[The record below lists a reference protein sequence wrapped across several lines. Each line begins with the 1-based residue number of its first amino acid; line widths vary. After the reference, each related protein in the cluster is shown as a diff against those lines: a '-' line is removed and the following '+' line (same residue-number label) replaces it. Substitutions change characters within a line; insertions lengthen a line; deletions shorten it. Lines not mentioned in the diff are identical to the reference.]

1 MKKPK
6 ERALTRFEKLLGE
19 PKVILA
25 ILGLVFIIALPLRIQ
40 NIKLAGY
47 ISDDAWWHY
56 RQIKEVVDKGRRLN
70 PDIYE
75 FTTLRRPM
83 TYAPLFHYLVAYS
96 YKPFAKLLPFI
107 KFTHYFN
114 VLEGLLYIL
123 LIFLISRIIS
133 GKSSWSLI
141 GALSAAVSFGLII
154 RARAGELMAFVPSD
168 LLALWG
174 IFVFLKMAKAISN
187 DQNFRLNLNYIFT
200 AVICGLLL
208 GLSLLSWSGA
218 VFIYFPL
225 FVFIF
230 FALMLA
236 KAQLTKPSWILLFIC
251 ITVAILSCASWYLPL
266 ILKYGLNP
274 HTKEMEW
281 FMKGFT
287 VLHQVKPLGFY
298 IFSTG
303 IAIFFVPLVFLQNL
317 TKRDPL
323 NLFFLFWIILAAI
336 ATWVG
341 WRGYIAVVPIVAC
354 IAISVGLGR
363 LVEYFFRN
371 KPQYIPWVFSLL
383 FIVIGAAGY
392 RISATKLSPLNPKDV
407 NEVRFNERSLKMLN
421 FIRENYPDAIT
432 VDHIS
437 WVSEDEAI
445 GKCRMINGQYLE
457 YLPKGSS
464 QAFIDVSKIYLSEE
478 EEAFKI
484 CQKYNVGLIIA
495 RKHFLQ
501 LPQLSILFAPKELK
515 SDDYLKI
522 VKESP
527 NSDKIT
533 VSFAPEGIKT
543 LFFRMIN
550 RQNLQHFDLVYQDT
564 EQSDNIPNLV
574 VYKVKKTP

>member
-1 MKKPK
+1 MRKAK
-6 ERALTRFEKLLGE
+6 ERVLTRFERLLGE

-56 RQIKEVVDKGRRLN
+56 RQIKEIIDTGRRLN

-75 FTTLRRPM
+75 FTTLKRPM

-107 KFTHYFN
+107 RFTHYCN
-114 VLEGLLYIL
+114 VIEGLLYIL

-133 GKSSWSLI
+133 DESSWSLI
-141 GALSAAVSFGLII
+141 GALSGAVSFGLII
-154 RARAGELMAFVPSD
+154 RARAGELMALVPSD
-168 LLALWG
+168 LLALLG
-174 IFVFLKMAKAISN
+174 IFVFLKMAKAMSN
-187 DQNFRLNLNYIFT
+187 EENFHLSLNYIFT
-200 AVICGLLL
+200 TVISGFLL

-218 VFIYFPL
+218 VFIYLPL
-225 FVFIF
+225 FIFIF

-236 KAQLTKPSWILLFIC
+236 NPKLTKASLILLFIC
-251 ITVAILSCASWYLPL
+251 ITVAIVSCASWYLPL
-266 ILKYGLNP
+266 VLKYGLNP

-281 FMKGFT
+281 FMQGFT

-303 IAIFFVPLVFLQNL
+303 IAIFFIPLVFLQNL
-317 TKRDPL
+317 ARRDAL
-323 NLFFLFWIILAAI
+323 NLFFLFWIILAGI
-336 ATWVG
+336 ATWTG

-354 IAISVGLGR
+354 IAISVGLAR
-363 LVEYFFRN
+363 IVNYLFRN

-383 FIVIGAAGY
+383 FLIMGAAGY
-392 RISATKLSPLNPKDV
+392 HISASKLSPLNPNDV
-407 NEVRFNERSLKMLN
+407 NEVRFNQKSAKMLN
-421 FIRENYPDAIT
+421 FIRENYPNAIT

-437 WVSEDEAI
+437 WVSEDEAM
-445 GKCRMINGQYLE
+445 GKCRMVNGQYLE

-464 QAFIDVSKIYLSEE
+464 QAFIDVSKIYFSEE

-484 CQKYNVGLIIA
+484 CKKYNVDLIIA

-515 SDDYLKI
+515 SEDYLKV
-522 VKESP
+522 VKEAP
-527 NSDKIT
+527 TSDKIT
-533 VSFAPEGIKT
+533 VSFAPQGIKS

-550 RQNLQHFDLVYQDT
+550 RQTLKYFDLVYQDA